1 MDNYNLKVI
10 YVKLTY
16 IIIKQQIIKDVQ
28 ILILI
33 NKNSVSNSLFIWD
46 RNINIF
52 VGKEKRKK
60 FSKLQIIVFNK
71 NKIFSDLLGLTYTT
85 NKVHLKLK
93 QCYADLKNKKKFEFY

>member
-1 MDNYNLKVI
+1 MDNYNSKVI

-71 NKIFSDLLGLTYTT
+71 NKIFINLLGLTYTT
-85 NKVHLKLK
+85 NKVHRKL
-93 QCYADLKNKKKFEFY
+93 N